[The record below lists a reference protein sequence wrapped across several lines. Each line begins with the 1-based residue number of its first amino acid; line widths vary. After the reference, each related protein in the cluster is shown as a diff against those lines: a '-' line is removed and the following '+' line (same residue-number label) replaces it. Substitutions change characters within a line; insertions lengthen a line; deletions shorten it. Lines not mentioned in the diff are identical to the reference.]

1 MKKFLAIFSCLALS
15 VALVGGCDN
24 KKVDKTVDTTKKSVE
39 KDGKTTTV
47 EDKTTKEKTV
57 TKSDKD
63 APVVP
68 VEKK

>member
-1 MKKFLAIFSCLALS
+1 MKKFLAIFSCVALS

-24 KKVDKTVDTTKKSVE
+24 KKVEKTVDTKKTTVE
-39 KDGKTTTV
+39 KDGKSTTV
-47 EDKTTKEKTV
+47 EDKTTKEKTT